1 MFSHERMSRHHSFLM
16 VAAVT
21 AMLLA
26 SVGAGAQQPEPT
38 LTLPEAMRQA
48 LESNPQQVSQRL
60 EVAKSENELR
70 AARGAKMPSARSDR
84 LDHAL
89 RLSHLRAFHP
99 GTGRVPAAR

>member
-26 SVGAGAQQPEPT
+26 SVDAGAQQPELT

-48 LESNPQQVSQRL
+48 LESNPQQV
-60 EVAKSENELR
+60 
-70 AARGAKMPSARSDR
+70 
-84 LDHAL
+84 
-89 RLSHLRAFHP
+89 
-99 GTGRVPAAR
+99 